1 MSKAKL
7 NKALDG
13 VFGSSVRTMRADVLA
28 VAVGGPGENFW
39 KDGSGPDNQGKNFN
53 ANP

>member
-7 NKALDG
+7 HSIADG
-13 VFGSSVRTMRADVLA
+13 VFGSSVRTLRADVLA
-28 VAVGGPGENFW
+28 AAVGQPGGNFW
-39 KDGSGPDNQGKNFN
+39 KDGAGPDNQGKNFN